1 MYNDLSGSTDD
12 IYYREFRMESAA
24 FQNDI
29 LNPSSDIFTA
39 QSGMTRLAG
48 LLKERGLDAHPDKTS
63 YLVCGTEEH
72 KSKTNK
78 QLKEM
83 PLEFGDFLI

>member
-1 MYNDLSGSTDD
+1 
-12 IYYREFRMESAA
+12 
-24 FQNDI
+24 
-29 LNPSSDIFTA
+29 
-39 QSGMTRLAG
+39 MTRLAG
-48 LLKERGLDAHPDKTS
+48 LLKERGLDADKTS